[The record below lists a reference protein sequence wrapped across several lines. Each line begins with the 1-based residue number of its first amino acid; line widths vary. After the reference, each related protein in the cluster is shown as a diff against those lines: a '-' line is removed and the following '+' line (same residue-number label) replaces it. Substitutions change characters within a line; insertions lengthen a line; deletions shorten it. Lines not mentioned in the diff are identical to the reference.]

1 MLAKNTE
8 AETGTN
14 WLQATINDVLDL
26 QRKLVDSHTQTGNN
40 QQVRQHYEEAMAKVE
55 NPSIALLRSLTES
68 TLLAYSSYLFIYLS
82 IHLPNKPI
90 FSEQC
95 CWKHQPHP

>member
-26 QRKLVDSHTQTGNN
+26 QRKLIDSHTQTVNN
-40 QQVRQHYEEAMAKVE
+40 QQVRR
-55 NPSIALLRSLTES
+55 AL
-68 TLLAYSSYLFIYLS
+68 
-82 IHLPNKPI
+82 
-90 FSEQC
+90 
-95 CWKHQPHP
+95 

>member
-26 QRKLVDSHTQTGNN
+26 QRKLVDPHTQTGNN
-40 QQVRQHYEEAMAKVE
+40 QQVRR
-55 NPSIALLRSLTES
+55 AL
-68 TLLAYSSYLFIYLS
+68 
-82 IHLPNKPI
+82 
-90 FSEQC
+90 
-95 CWKHQPHP
+95 

>member
-14 WLQATINDVLDL
+14 WLQATRNDVLDL

-40 QQVRQHYEEAMAKVE
+40 QQVRQHYEEAMAKVKE
-55 NPSIALLRSLTES
+55 ARESINR
-68 TLLAYSSYLFIYLS
+68 LAAVFDREYAFS
-82 IHLPNKPI
+82 I
-90 FSEQC
+90 
-95 CWKHQPHP
+95 

>member
-26 QRKLVDSHTQTGNN
+26 QRKLVDSPHTDR
-40 QQVRQHYEEAMAKVE
+40 QQSTSKA
-55 NPSIALLRSLTES
+55 AL
-68 TLLAYSSYLFIYLS
+68 
-82 IHLPNKPI
+82 
-90 FSEQC
+90 
-95 CWKHQPHP
+95 